1 MGLAEDL
8 AAVAEAVEQDGI
20 ASLLNQVDQG
30 WFEAALAATGKA
42 SLRKRRLPAIQVI
55 WLVLAMG
62 LFRKRSIADV
72 AAKLDI
78 ALEGVR
84 PCVATS
90 ALSKARE
97 RLGPAPMEW
106 LFEKTSQEWSS
117 RDSSNQWKGL
127 GVYAIDGTTMS
138 VPDTEQNAKH
148 FGRHRSGKRAT
159 ESGYPSLR
167 MVWLMCS
174 RSRLVAAARFGPSTT
189 GEITYAKELIDAI
202 PTNSLVILDRLYYA
216 AAMLIPLAL
225 ATNRHFLLKLKSSAK
240 YTVVETLGDGDDL
253 VEFEV
258 SDEARKKDA
267 NLPRHFRAR
276 LIRYQPG
283 KQEHLLLTSLLDP
296 SEHSARE
303 LCSMYHER
311 WEVELGYD
319 EFKTHLLNEP
329 VLRSRK
335 VAGVEQELWGVLLAY
350 NLVRL
355 EMASIA
361 SELEVSPSRISF
373 VGCLWQIR
381 DEMHWLAN
389 TSPGAIPKR
398 LRDLR
403 NDLRRFL
410 LPKRRARTFERAVKR
425 KEGKYP
431 RKRSKTEDNALK

>member
-1 MGLAEDL
+1 MRLADDF
-8 AAVAEAVEQDGI
+8 AAVAEAVEEDGI
-20 ASLLNQVDQG
+20 ATLLKQVDQE

-42 SLRKRRLPAIQVI
+42 SLRKRRLPGMQVI

-90 ALSKARE
+90 ALSKARK

-106 LFEKTSQEWSS
+106 LFEKTSEEWSK
-117 RDSSNQWKGL
+117 RDSFNKWRGL
-127 GVYAIDGTTMS
+127 NVYAIDGTTMA
-138 VPDTEQNAKH
+138 VADTEETADH

-167 MVWLMCS
+167 LVWLMCA
-174 RSRLVAAARFGPSTT
+174 RSRLVAAARFGPSTK
-189 GEITYAKELIDAI
+189 GEITYAKELLSVLPAD
-202 PTNSLVILDRLYYA
+202 SLVILDRLYYA
-216 AAMLIPLAL
+216 AAILLPIVGGS
-225 ATNRHFLLKLKSSAK
+225 NRHYLLKLKSTAK
-240 YTVVETLGDGDDL
+240 YAEVESLGEGDAL
-253 VEFEV
+253 VEFVV

-267 NLPRHFRAR
+267 TLPKNFRAR
-276 LIRYQPG
+276 LVHYQSG
-283 KQEHLLLTSLLDP
+283 DTEYRLLTSLVDP
-296 SEHSARE
+296 SDHSAE
-303 LCSMYHER
+303 DLCAMYQER
-311 WEVELGYD
+311 WEAELAYD
-319 EFKTHLLNEP
+319 ELKTHLLDEP

-335 VAGVEQELWGVLLAY
+335 VEGVQQELWGVLLAY

-361 SELEVSPSRISF
+361 KELEVSPSRISF

-403 NDLRRFL
+403 KDLRRFL
-410 LPKRRARTFERAVKR
+410 LPARRERSYVRVVK
-425 KEGKYP
+425 KKDSKYP
-431 RKRSKTEDNALK
+431 RKRSISRDYSPK